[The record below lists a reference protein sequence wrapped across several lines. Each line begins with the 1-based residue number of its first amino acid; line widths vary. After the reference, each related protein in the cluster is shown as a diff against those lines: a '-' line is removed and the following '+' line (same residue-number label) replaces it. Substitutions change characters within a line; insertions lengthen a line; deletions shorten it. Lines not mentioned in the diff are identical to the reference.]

1 MPYCISSTAFQS
13 FEDDFQYLAVG
24 LVDGAIV
31 VIDMI
36 LGVEKHFLEKH
47 PAQITT
53 MAFYEDKCLLSG
65 SVDGRVNLSDIER
78 MDKKKDSELRF

>member
-1 MPYCISSTAFQS
+1 M
-13 FEDDFQYLAVG
+13 
-24 LVDGAIV
+24 